1 MNHFKM
7 SLLAISCAA
16 ILTGC
21 SSSDDTPA
29 TPTTMVQP
37 GTQNSG
43 NTGTNNNSNSNSSQ
57 NSSTEQTKQPETKQP
72 ETKQP
77 ETKQPETSGK
87 DGDTA
92 FGGDSKVMTKTID
105 GGVITAK
112 KRDTGDLEYGAI
124 ESPVSRTKDTVVL
137 DGVSINTKVVKE
149 NAFTTHEKS
158 ENGGKQGAAQ
168 LSVHSGNLLPD
179 VRYGSVADLTDA
191 HFQNNVK
198 QALFVQG
205 SPSSRDTVAAQ
216 KGEATYEGY
225 GLHFTDGKPFRVDY
239 DALGYTDITKSDGK
253 FANAYSGARATKV
266 TAKVNFDEKTIG
278 VNVNRFSDKTRNDND
293 EEDRLGGKDGVLK
306 ANARDMENLSFNGK
320 LTGNT
325 FADDAGNLQGGFY
338 GATADQLAGM
348 YKAKGELRGQEVET
362 RGVFGAKRQDGG
374 NAVAPAEQPKPDTP
388 TAKPDTP
395 AATAEVKTG
404 ETGEKYLIADAA
416 DLSKVVINGTTIALA
431 PASEALFGSK
441 GLVTDKQS
449 IIASNNLTNVVIG
462 AAKLADDAYSLF
474 VQGTMSASLPS
485 GTAKYSG
492 DVLNFRARNL
502 DEKANWIDTGNSY
515 RSNGSFTADVNFD
528 AKTITGNINSG
539 DRWYMGSQGFTADI
553 TGSNFNG
560 KWTSGVQGDVSG
572 GFYGD
577 NATEMAGRYSYNKT
591 PGNNGSNSDN
601 AFGVFGGKKQ

>member
-29 TPTTMVQP
+29 APTKMVQP
-37 GTQNSG
+37 STQNSG
-43 NTGTNNNSNSNSSQ
+43 NAGTNNNSNSNSSQ

-72 ETKQP
+72 
-77 ETKQPETSGK
+77 
-87 DGDTA
+87 
-92 FGGDSKVMTKTID
+92 
-105 GGVITAK
+105 
-112 KRDTGDLEYGAI
+112 
-124 ESPVSRTKDTVVL
+124 
-137 DGVSINTKVVKE
+137 
-149 NAFTTHEKS
+149 
-158 ENGGKQGAAQ
+158 
-168 LSVHSGNLLPD
+168 
-179 VRYGSVADLTDA
+179 
-191 HFQNNVK
+191 
-198 QALFVQG
+198 
-205 SPSSRDTVAAQ
+205 
-216 KGEATYEGY
+216 
-225 GLHFTDGKPFRVDY
+225 
-239 DALGYTDITKSDGK
+239 
-253 FANAYSGARATKV
+253 
-266 TAKVNFDEKTIG
+266 
-278 VNVNRFSDKTRNDND
+278 
-293 EEDRLGGKDGVLK
+293 
-306 ANARDMENLSFNGK
+306 
-320 LTGNT
+320 
-325 FADDAGNLQGGFY
+325 
-338 GATADQLAGM
+338 
-348 YKAKGELRGQEVET
+348 
-362 RGVFGAKRQDGG
+362 
-374 NAVAPAEQPKPDTP
+374 
-388 TAKPDTP
+388 DTP

-404 ETGEKYLIADAA
+404 ETGEKYLIANAA

-577 NATEMAGRYSYNKT
+577 NAAEMAGRYSYNKT

>member
-29 TPTTMVQP
+29 APTKMVQP
-37 GTQNSG
+37 STQNSG
-43 NTGTNNNSNSNSSQ
+43 NAGTNNNSNSNSSQ

-92 FGGDSKVMTKTID
+92 FGGDSKVMTKTVD
-105 GGVITAK
+105 GGVVTAK
-112 KRDTGDLEYGAI
+112 KGEYSGLKYGAL
-124 ESPVSRTKDTVVL
+124 ETPKSSSKDVVIL
-137 DGVSINTKVVKE
+137 EGVEINTKTITE
-149 NAFTTHEKS
+149 GGFTARETS
-158 ENGGKQGAAQ
+158 ENGGGQGAAQ
-168 LSVHSGNLLPD
+168 LAVHSGNLLAD
-179 VRYGSVADLTDA
+179 VRYGGVADVTNT
-191 HFQNNVK
+191 HFQNDTK
-198 QALFVQG
+198 QGIFVQG
-205 SPSSRDTVAAQ
+205 NPSTQDVVAAQ

-225 GLHFTDGKPFRVDY
+225 GLHFKDGNPFRIGSFDSVDPSNSASKF
-239 DALGYTDITKSDGK
+239 DNTNLG
-253 FANAYSGARATKV
+253 AVATKV
-266 TAKVNFDEKTIG
+266 SAKVNFDKKTIG

-374 NAVAPAEQPKPDTP
+374 NAVAPAEQPKPNTP

-416 DLSKVVINGTTIALA
+416 DLSKVVINGTAIALA

-502 DEKANWIDTGNSY
+502 DEKANWIDAGNNY

-539 DRWYMGSQGFTADI
+539 DKWYMGSQGFTADI

-577 NATEMAGRYSYNKT
+577 NAAEMAGRYSYNKT